1 METKELADLLHVVPN
16 TVRRWC
22 DEYHEFLTP
31 TAHPPK
37 GKNRVLTLHDAR
49 VLHYVAAARDTGQA
63 PETVRARLK
72 AMQDG
77 DWQSLP
83 DVPPEWE
90 NPEETMLVTV
100 AAERAY
106 DVARVAV
113 LQRELEM
120 IQQQLQHA
128 TVRAETAEDRVLALE
143 TAMNAQQALQQATQ
157 ADLQQQLHAA
167 QLELRTAR
175 GEVETLR
182 ARLSAYA
189 ITGGDRPLPVAL
201 IILVSAL
208 AVAVLVIVLLIV
220 VRLVL

>member
-1 METKELADLLHVVPN
+1 METKELADLLNVVPN

-22 DEYHEFLTP
+22 SEYHEFLTP

-63 PETVRARLK
+63 PETVRARLA
-72 AMQDG
+72 AMQG
-77 DWQSLP
+77 ADWANLP

-120 IQQQLQHA
+120 VQQQLQQA
-128 TVRAETAEDRVLALE
+128 ARRAETAEDRVLTLE
-143 TAMNAQQALQQATQ
+143 NEINAVRASQTATEAE
-157 ADLQQQLHAA
+157 LQQQLHAA

-189 ITGGDRPLPVAL
+189 ITGGSTPIPVAL
-201 IILVSAL
+201 IILVSAV

>member
-49 VLHYVAAARDTGQA
+49 VLHYVASARTIGQA
-63 PETVRARLK
+63 PETVRARLV
-72 AMQDG
+72 AMQNA
-77 DWQSLP
+77 DWQGLP

-90 NPEETMLVTV
+90 HPEETMTV
-100 AAERAY
+100 AIAAERAY
-106 DVARVAV
+106 DVARIAV
-113 LQRELEM
+113 IQKELEHV
-120 IQQQLQHA
+120 QQALQHA
-128 TVRAETAEDRVLALE
+128 TERAETAEGRVSVLE
-143 TAMNAQQALQQATQ
+143 TELTALQVTERATRAELQA
-157 ADLQQQLHAA
+157 QLHAA

-175 GEVETLR
+175 GEVTTLQ
-182 ARLSAYA
+182 ARLQSYA
-189 ITGGDRPLPVAL
+189 LTGERPLSVAA